1 LCTSF
6 VIIWLK
12 CKIKFSGEAKKN
24 KKHGSSPLP
33 RFSARA
39 CTYTSPLVYINYNS
53 VFEIRSWPVRREL
66 NYPRSICI
74 YRIADAPVKSN
85 LRPLPPLQPLYKVLC
100 RPHAAAIYTKTTTGD
115 SAILITATTH
125 RRGSAWA
132 LINDWSRRRR
142 ASWSPP
148 CRK

>member
-1 LCTSF
+1 MCTSF
-6 VIIWLK
+6 VIVWLK
-12 CKIKFSGEAKKN
+12 CKIKFSGEAKKIRN
-24 KKHGSSPLP
+24 MGLRSSLGFLREHVPIP
-33 RFSARA
+33 HQW
-39 CTYTSPLVYINYNS
+39 YINYNS

-74 YRIADAPVKSN
+74 YRIAAALVKSN

-115 SAILITATTH
+115 GAILITATTH